1 MASTPE
7 SQLKFK
13 IKAYLD
19 TLKPW
24 VWWDAPVRNGYSKRG
39 PADIHGCACGFF
51 FGIETKKQGGKMDP
65 WQIDEHIK
73 MRAAG
78 GFTMECD
85 TWESFLSQWQ
95 PFFEKVMQYARSN
108 A

>member
-19 TLKPW
+19 TLKPD

-39 PADIHGCACGFF
+39 PADIHGGCVGFF
-51 FGIETKKQGGKMDP
+51 FGIETKKPGGKMDP
-65 WQIDEHIK
+65 WQIREHEA

-78 GFTMECD
+78 CFTMECD
-85 TWESFLSQWQ
+85 TWESFLTQWQ
-95 PFFEKVMQYARSN
+95 PFYQKAMAFRG
-108 A
+108 